1 MILGFI
7 SFSVVVSNELDLM
20 SSRYLMAFE
29 LAHLLV
35 FGVSM
40 SYVTVTVTTAWRL
53 QRTENEW
60 SRMAQISTNELADDL
75 NAALEKIRK
84 SDNIFGKKPG
94 EFGFFGKGWMPLWR
108 QVYKIAGRD
117 LWEDAEWKVLRLLFL
132 QEFHIGTEFN
142 YSKYVRKKDKKRT
155 LFTFY
160 VHLIVT
166 L

>member
-60 SRMAQISTNELADDL
+60 LRMAQISTNELADDL
-75 NAALEKIRK
+75 NAALEK
-84 SDNIFGKKPG
+84 
-94 EFGFFGKGWMPLWR
+94 
-108 QVYKIAGRD
+108 
-117 LWEDAEWKVLRLLFL
+117 
-132 QEFHIGTEFN
+132 
-142 YSKYVRKKDKKRT
+142 
-155 LFTFY
+155 
-160 VHLIVT
+160 
-166 L
+166 